1 MDKFQKT
8 YQINGKDVKVTI
20 GNFGFRADSAVMLQ
34 EGETVVMAFVTVD
47 KKKSNLD
54 YFPLGINYVEKF
66 YAGGIISGSRFKK
79 REGRPTD
86 EAIVKGRV
94 IDRGIRPL
102 FPKEFKREVSVTIN
116 VMSYDDEHDPQVLG
130 ANAAALAVHISS
142 VPFNGPIG
150 FVRIGM
156 DNESNLV
163 INPSENHRDTAIL
176 DAVISST
183 RNKITQL
190 EIEANEVSNEKM
202 ADVFAKAVN
211 DSQGWLDMM
220 DDVRASLGKAKIEVV
235 AEEELEELKSELDAK
250 FHDKIVEALFDDEN
264 RNDKLEVVVNEALEM
279 YGEKIA
285 DENSSVNE
293 SDVKKTIDYIAKKIT
308 RENLL
313 EGKRLS
319 GRGLDEIREIEIEA
333 GYLPRVHGS
342 AMFRRGQSQG
352 LAITTLGSLRLVQMN
367 ESFEGESEKRYM
379 HHYSGP
385 NYSYGEA
392 GRFNFFPGN
401 REIGHGALAEKAV
414 RPMLPSQEEFPY
426 TIRVVTEILS
436 QNGSTSMA
444 ATCASCLSL
453 MDAGVPIK
461 KPVAGISIGLITK
474 DDSQND
480 FALMTD
486 VQDVEDYYGDMDFK
500 VAGTKDGIT
509 AIQMDT
515 KLEGVSVK
523 ILQEALNPAF
533 KARLFIL
540 NKYNEVLSAPREELS
555 KYAPRVVSIKINQD
569 KIGELIGP
577 GGKNIKALLESVENK
592 VDIDI
597 NDDGTVN
604 ITGVD
609 SELVDQILTK
619 VKEIGIGLEMGQIY
633 EGVVERIEAYG
644 AFVKIGSTSG
654 LVHVSELAEGFVK
667 DVKSVVKLGDKI
679 KIKVIGRND
688 EGKIQLSAKQAK

>member
-8 YQINGKDVKVTI
+8 YQINGKEVKVTI
-20 GNFGFRADSAVMLQ
+20 GNFGYRADSTVMLQ
-34 EGETVVMAFVTVD
+34 EGETVVMAFVTVS
-47 KKKSNLD
+47 KGKSNLD
-54 YFPLGINYVEKF
+54 YFPLGVNYIEKF
-66 YAGGIISGSRFKK
+66 YAGGVISGSRFKK
-79 REGRPTD
+79 REGRPSD

-116 VMSYDDEHDPQVLG
+116 LMSYDDEHDPQVLA
-130 ANAAALAVHISS
+130 ANAAALALHISS

-156 DNESNLV
+156 DENESLV
-163 INPSENHRDTAIL
+163 INPSEDIKEVSKLNS
-176 DAVISST
+176 VISST

-190 EIEANEVSNEKM
+190 EVEAKEIDNSLMSE
-202 ADVFAKAVN
+202 VFAKSL
-211 DSQGWLDMM
+211 DSTQAWLDMM
-220 DDVRASLGKAKIEVV
+220 DEVRAELGKEKIEVEV
-235 AEEELEELKSELDAK
+235 ENELVELQGDIEAK
-250 FHDKIVEALFDDEN
+250 FKSKLNDALFDDEN
-264 RNDKLEVVVNEALEM
+264 RNNRLDEITNEVIELYQDQIE
-279 YGEKIA
+279 
-285 DENSSVNE
+285 DQE
-293 SDVKKTIDYIAKKIT
+293 SQIQTSDIKKAIDYISKKIT

-313 EGKRLS
+313 SGKRLS
-319 GRGLDEIREIEIEA
+319 GRSMDEIREIEIEA
-333 GYLPRVHGS
+333 SYLPRVHGS

-352 LAITTLGSLRLVQMN
+352 LAITTLGSLRLVQLN
-367 ESFEGESEKRYM
+367 ESFDGESEKRYM

-392 GRFNFFPGN
+392 GRFNFYPGN
-401 REIGHGALAEKAV
+401 RELGHGALAEKAV
-414 RPMLPSQEEFPY
+414 EPVLPSQEEFPY

-461 KPVAGISIGLITK
+461 RPVAGISIGLIVK
-474 DDSQND
+474 DDEQRE

-500 VAGTKDGIT
+500 VAGTRDGIT

-515 KLEGVSVK
+515 KLEGVSVE
-523 ILQEALNPAF
+523 ILQKALEPALN
-533 KARLFIL
+533 ARLFIL
-540 NKYNEVLSAPREELS
+540 DKYNEVLANPRTELS
-555 KYAPRVVSIKINQD
+555 KYAPRVTSLKINPE

-577 GGKNIKALLESVENK
+577 GGKNIKAIMESVKNE
-592 VDIDI
+592 VDVDI
-597 NDDGTVN
+597 NDDGTIN
-604 ITGVD
+604 ITGV
-609 SELVDQILTK
+609 SAELVDMVVTK
-619 VKEIGIGLEMGQIY
+619 IKLITDELEIGKIY

-644 AFVKIGSTSG
+644 AFVKIGGTSG
-654 LVHVSELAEGFVK
+654 LVHVSELADGFVK
-667 DVKSVVKLGDKI
+667 DVKTIVKLGDKI
-679 KIKVIGRND
+679 SVKVVGRND